1 MRHTGPRRNQR
12 WRAAL
17 PRAKTVVPHVP
28 ANFVS
33 RDELRDH
40 FDGWSAKFPVSLVCA
55 PAGYGKTL
63 LLADWVETTGAAD
76 KAWVSLDGGDNDAN
90 RFWVA
95 VLGAVCACESVP
107 SSSRLHDLHPPGVPD
122 AAGFYAEVIDGLA
135 ALPAPF
141 YLVLD
146 DLQELVSEQAWHGV
160 ATLVRHQPRNI
171 RLVLSTRADP
181 PLPLA
186 RLRVQGELAE
196 LRATDLRFSEDQAA
210 ELLHRADADLDA
222 GQVRRL
228 VAKTEGWPAGL
239 RLAARSLRD
248 VTDREAFLAEFGGD
262 DRAIADFLVSEVL
275 ARLPAATTE
284 VLARISVCEEVTPAL
299 AAALSGRTDAG
310 AIIAALERDNALM
323 LAVGPDRQW
332 YRMHPLLRTYLL
344 ADLVRQYPGDVG
356 ELHETAAAWFAAKEQ
371 PAKAFDH
378 VTRTGGQR
386 TLVELLRAHAVT
398 LLLTG
403 DDDRAVRHALR
414 KVGPDTVGGCAAL
427 SLISAFA
434 HAGNGDPVLAEAD
447 IAACWAAWPGDPDL
461 ELVRLRQLVAT
472 TQALTQLRPPP
483 AATVEWAE
491 VIGAHEGA
499 ETEAW
504 ARLCN
509 AWTLLCAGD
518 ATAARSELD
527 AAERL
532 AGERGFDYLSMLC
545 LSVRGVTCARDGEFT
560 AMAAAASAA
569 VDLAYAHGWTA
580 SHWLC
585 AGHLMLGAA
594 RLLGLDPPG
603 ALDEARLAA
612 AALTRDTDS
621 SVLRYLVGL
630 LAGTA
635 CVDAGRVA
643 EGLPLLQRARHDHG
657 DVTVPAALLA
667 AGALVEHRATV
678 DLGHDALAQQ
688 LMAWTRDRLGGV
700 AELEIMQAWASFA
713 RGALYSTELAV
724 REVLDGALV
733 SLCATTRLE
742 ARLLETALEIRLG
755 RRTRARGA
763 LSAALALAEPV
774 SLIRPFHHADASV
787 RRLLLEQVGGFG
799 RTNGFA
805 ARVSQAV
812 STMDAAPVDVLTSRE
827 HAVLSRL
834 SSPQSLDEL
843 ATDMSVSVNTVK
855 THVRAIYAKLG
866 VNNRRAAVVAGRQM
880 GLH

>member
-1 MRHTGPRRNQR
+1 
-12 WRAAL
+12 
-17 PRAKTVVPHVP
+17 VP

-33 RDELRDH
+33 RDQLRD
-40 FDGWSAKFPVSLVCA
+40 DLERSSAEFLVNLVCA

-63 LLADWVETTGAAD
+63 LLADWVEKTGAAD

-90 RFWVA
+90 RFWTA

-146 DLQELVSEQAWHGV
+146 DLQELVSEQTWHGM
-160 ATLVRHQPRNI
+160 ATLVRHQPRNV

-196 LRATDLRFSEDQAA
+196 LRAADLRFSEEQAA
-210 ELLHRADADLDA
+210 ELLHRADAELDA

-239 RLAARSLRD
+239 RLAARSLRE
-248 VTDREAFLAEFGGD
+248 VTDREAFLAEFGGN

-275 ARLPAATTE
+275 ARMPAATTE
-284 VLARISVCEEVTPAL
+284 VLSRISVCEEVTPAL
-299 AAALSGRTDAG
+299 AAALSGRADAG
-310 AIIAALERDNALM
+310 AILAALERDNSLV
-323 LAVGPDRQW
+323 LAVGPDRHW
-332 YRMHPLLRTYLL
+332 YRTHPLLRSYLL
-344 ADLVRQYPGDVG
+344 ADLARQYPGDVG
-356 ELHETAAAWFAAKEQ
+356 ELHEIATAWFAAKEQ

-378 VTRTGGQR
+378 VTRTGRQR

-398 LLLTG
+398 LLLIG
-403 DDDRAVRHALR
+403 DDERAVRRALC
-414 KVGPDTVGGCAAL
+414 KVGPDTVGGSATL

-434 HAGNGDPVLAEAD
+434 HAGNGDPALAEAD
-447 IAACWAAWPGDPDL
+447 IAACWAAWPGDPDP
-461 ELVRLRQLVAT
+461 ELVRLRQLVAAT
-472 TQALTQLRPPP
+472 HALVQLRPPP
-483 AATVEWAE
+483 VATVEWAE
-491 VIGAHEGA
+491 VIAAHEGA

-504 ARLCN
+504 ARLCS
-509 AWTLLCAGD
+509 AWTLLCTGD
-518 ATAARSELD
+518 AAAARPELD

-532 AGERGFDYLSMLC
+532 SRERGFDYLSMLC
-545 LSVRGVTCARDGEFT
+545 LSVRAVVCARDGEFT
-560 AMAAAASAA
+560 TMATAAAQAI
-569 VDLAYAHGWTA
+569 DLAYVHRWTA
-580 SHWLC
+580 SQWLC

-612 AALTRDTDS
+612 AALTADVDS
-621 SVLRYLVGL
+621 SVLRYLVDL
-630 LAGTA
+630 LAGAA

-643 EGLPLLQRARHDHG
+643 DGLPLLQRARHDHG

-688 LMAWTRDRLGGV
+688 LVAWTRDRLGGV
-700 AELEIMQAWASFA
+700 AELEIMQAWSSFA

-724 REVLDGALV
+724 RDVLDGAQV
-733 SLCATTRLE
+733 ALCPTTRLE

-774 SLIRPFHHADASV
+774 SLVRPFHHADTSV
-787 RRLLLEQVGGFG
+787 RKLLLEQVGGFG

-805 ARVSQAV
+805 ARVSQVV
-812 STMDAAPVDVLTSRE
+812 STMDAAPVDVLTTRE
-827 HAVLSRL
+827 HAVLIRL

-843 ATDMSVSVNTVK
+843 ATDMAVSVNTVK

-866 VNNRRAAVVAGRQM
+866 VNNRRAAVVAGRQL

>member
-1 MRHTGPRRNQR
+1 M
-12 WRAAL
+12 
-17 PRAKTVVPHVP
+17 P

-33 RDELRDH
+33 RDDLRD
-40 FDGWSAKFPVSLVCA
+40 DLEGQSAEYPVTLVCA

-63 LLADWVETTGAAD
+63 LLAEWVEKTGAAD

-90 RFWVA
+90 RFWTA
-95 VLGAVCACESVP
+95 VLGAVCACEAVP
-107 SSSRLHDLHPPGVPD
+107 TASRLHDLHPPGVPD

-146 DLQELVSEQAWHGV
+146 DVQELLSEPALHGV

-196 LRATDLRFSEDQAA
+196 LRAERLRFSEDDAA
-210 ELLHRADADLDA
+210 ELLRRADAELDED
-222 GQVRRL
+222 QVHRL
-228 VAKTEGWPAGL
+228 VGKTEGWPAGL

-248 VTDREAFLAEFGGD
+248 VPDREAFLAEFDGN

-284 VLARISVCEEVTPAL
+284 VLTRVSVCDEVTPAL
-299 AAALSGRTDAG
+299 AAALSGRVDAG
-310 AIIAALERDNALM
+310 AVLAGLERDNSLV
-323 LAVGPDRQW
+323 LGVGPDRQW
-332 YRMHPLLRTYLL
+332 YRMHPLLRSYLL
-344 ADLVRQYPGDVG
+344 ADLARQCPGDVG
-356 ELHETAAAWFAAKEQ
+356 DLHETAAAWFAAQEQ
-371 PAKAFDH
+371 PAKAFEH
-378 VTRTGGQR
+378 VTRTGGLR

-403 DDDRAVRHALR
+403 DDEQAVRRALR
-414 KVGPDTVGGCAAL
+414 KVGADAVADSPAL
-427 SLISAFA
+427 SLVSALA
-434 HAGNGDPVLAEAD
+434 HAGNGDPALAEAD
-447 IAACWAAWPGDPDL
+447 IAACWAAWPGDPGVD
-461 ELVRLRQLVAT
+461 LVRLRQLVVT
-472 TQALTQLRPPP
+472 TKALMQLRPPP
-483 AATVEWAE
+483 AEAVGWAE
-491 VIGAHEGA
+491 VITAHEGA
-499 ETEAW
+499 DQEAW
-504 ARLCN
+504 ARLCHG
-509 AWTLLCAGD
+509 WTLLCAGE
-518 ATAARSELD
+518 AAAARLELD

-532 AGERGFDYLSMLC
+532 SREHEFDHLTMLC
-545 LSVRGVTCARDGEFT
+545 VSVRGVLCARDGEFT
-560 AMAAAASAA
+560 AMAAAATEA
-569 VDLAYAHGWTA
+569 VGLAYAHDWTT
-580 SHWLC
+580 SPWLC

-594 RLLGLDPPG
+594 QLLNLDPPG

-612 AALTRDTDS
+612 AALRADTDS
-621 SVLRYLVGL
+621 SVLRYLVDV
-630 LAGTA
+630 LAGA
-635 CVDAGRVA
+635 AYVDAGRLS
-643 EGLPLLQRARHDHG
+643 EGLPPLQRARHDHG
-657 DVTVPAALLA
+657 DVTVPAPLLA
-667 AGALVEHRATV
+667 AGALIEHRCTL

-688 LMAWTRDRLGGV
+688 LVAWTRERLGAV
-700 AELEIMQAWASFA
+700 AELEIMQAWTSFA
-713 RGALYSTELAV
+713 HGSLYSTELAV
-724 REVLDGALV
+724 RDVLDGPRVAL
-733 SLCATTRLE
+733 CPTTRLE

-774 SLIRPFHHADASV
+774 SLIRPFHHADTSV
-787 RRLLLEQVGGFG
+787 RKLLLEQVGGFG

-805 ARVSQAV
+805 ARVSQVV
-812 STMDAAPVDVLTSRE
+812 STMDAQPVDVLTSRE
-827 HAVLSRL
+827 HAVLIRL

-843 ATDMSVSVNTVK
+843 ATDMAVSVNTVK